1 MKDFIKRF
9 VEIKDTISMAFPWS
23 DNLILIT
30 LSKKEINIVQQELIF
45 NENTEERLMAQVS
58 FRRKDAWPVAE

>member
-45 NENTEERLMAQVS
+45 NENTEV
-58 FRRKDAWPVAE
+58 